1 MSANTIARG
10 PTRVTTDLTIRQ
22 DLEASLVQRQGEAIE
37 AVLINGDLAKL
48 SPEQRVQYY
57 RKVCDSLGLNP
68 LTKPFAYI
76 TLNGKLTLYALKD
89 ATEQLR
95 SLHGVSII
103 ELTSQRLEDV
113 FVVTAKAAK
122 QDGRTDAATG
132 AVAIAGLK
140 GENLANALMKAETKA
155 KRRATLSIC
164 GLGMLDETEAEPL
177 MAREPQIVVSAPPAP
192 AVALPPG
199 TGRILSVSTQNAYGV
214 AVVTWVDDKGEQ
226 HEAKTVSDSKEG
238 SARTLCEQLAQEG
251 CPVEIT
257 TRINRNNATVI
268 DSVQRY
274 RAEPVLVELP
284 PAKGE
289 QAL

>member
-1 MSANTIARG
+1 MTTQLIPRG
-10 PTRVTTDLTIRQ
+10 PARVTTDLTIRQ

-37 AVLINGDLAKL
+37 AVLINGDLGKL

-177 MAREPQIVVSAPPAP
+177 MAREPQVVVTAPPAA

-226 HEAKTVSDSKEG
+226 HEAKTISDSKDG

-257 TRINRNNATVI
+257 TRVNRNNATVLESI
-268 DSVQRY
+268 QRY
-274 RAEPVLVELP
+274 RPEQPALDGGTFEEP
-284 PAKGE
+284 
-289 QAL
+289 AL